1 MQFVRPLIGA
11 SVTGV
16 LLLSGCSLF
25 GSPTPTETTTA
36 PKPTASETTPVG
48 DGTFTAPADCTTIL
62 PKDQIDSYAAEKI
75 ILLAG
80 PGGIYGDELIPDPTP
95 ETLAGGISCYFG
107 YDNEDPNQIQI
118 YSVVSVAEVTA
129 DNRESIIQGL
139 TEQGLNEG
147 TDSAD
152 AMTFAIIGDTDA
164 NVPAMYNVV
173 NETSWISVISVFGG
187 ETFFEENVAIAG
199 LVHDQVYN

>member
-25 GSPTPTETTTA
+25 ASPEPTATTAAPTPTAT
-36 PKPTASETTPVG
+36 ETTPAG
-48 DGTFTAPADCTTIL
+48 DGTFAAPADCSTIL
-62 PKDQIDSYAAEKI
+62 PQDQIDSYAAENI

-80 PGGIYGDELIPDPTP
+80 PGGVYGDELIPDPTP

-107 YDNEDPNQIQI
+107 YDNEDVNQIQI
-118 YSVVSVAEVTA
+118 YSVVSVAGVTA
-129 DNRESIIQGL
+129 ENRDGIIQGL

-147 TDSAD
+147 TDSDD

>member
-11 SVTGV
+11 SLTGV
-16 LLLSGCSLF
+16 LLLSGCSM
-25 GSPTPTETTTA
+25 GANPEPSATTTVPTPTETETA
-36 PKPTASETTPVG
+36 PAS
-48 DGTFTAPADCTTIL
+48 DGVFAAPADCMTIL
-62 PKDQIDSYAAEKI
+62 PQDQIESYAAEDI
-75 ILLAG
+75 VLLAG

-107 YDNEDPNQIQI
+107 YDNEDVNQIQI

-129 DNRESIIQGL
+129 ENRDSVVEGL

-147 TDSAD
+147 TDSVG